1 MQRRQFLHQAAAAAA
16 IFGLPF
22 ARAEQM
28 LGQEG
33 PPLPPQDLFATDP
46 ERYWAELRR
55 QWLLAADHIN
65 LNCGSIGCTPLP
77 VLRATIEHM
86 LSAEEFR
93 EGPYPWFGYDEN
105 TRIHELREAMAA
117 FLRINI
123 DDLAILRNAT
133 EANNVVCNGLDMKNG
148 EEAILTDQEHP
159 GLRGC
164 WEQKAKRFGITIVN
178 VALPTPPASPEEIV
192 GLLEKAIT
200 PRTRILNIS
209 HITTS
214 TGLIMPVKQISAMA
228 RAKGVLV
235 HVDGAHAVGQ
245 IPLNLVDLGCDFY
258 SSSPHK
264 WLMSPKGTG
273 LLFVRDEVQE
283 RLWVNVVSGEWQNYK
298 LKAYRFENLGTSNLS
313 VMVGLKAALDFFHT
327 IGAERIYARIHQ
339 QAKKVRDI
347 VTSHPQLALTAAS
360 RDDFFAGLVS
370 FAQPNGD
377 IAKIAGECS
386 KRAIRVGGGTPRIRI
401 ATHIFTQQTEINTF
415 ADAVEVGLRA

>member
-16 IFGLPF
+16 IFGLPL

-28 LGQEG
+28 LAQEG

-55 QWLLAADHIN
+55 QWLLASDHIN
-65 LNCGSIGCTPLP
+65 LNCGSVGCTPLP
-77 VLRATIEHM
+77 VLRATIQHM
-86 LSAEEFR
+86 LSAEEYR
-93 EGPYPWFGYDEN
+93 EAPYPWFGYEEN
-105 TRIHELREAMAA
+105 TRIRELREAMAA
-117 FLRINI
+117 FLHINT

-133 EANNVVCNGLDMKNG
+133 EANNVVCNGLDMKPG

-164 WEQKAKRFGITIVN
+164 WEQKAARFGINIVN
-178 VALPTPPASPEEIV
+178 VALPAPPVSPEEIV
-192 GLLEKAIT
+192 GLLENAIT
-200 PRTRILNIS
+200 PRTRIMAIA
-209 HITTS
+209 HITTA
-214 TGLIMPVKQISAMA
+214 TGLILPVKQICAMA
-228 RAKGVLV
+228 HAKGVMV

-245 IPLNLVDLGCDFY
+245 IPLNLTDLGCDFY

-273 LLFVRDEVQE
+273 LLYVRNELQKK
-283 RLWVNVVSGEWQNYK
+283 LWVNVCSGDWKNYD

-327 IGAERIYARIHQ
+327 IGPERIYARIHQ
-339 QAKKVRDI
+339 QAIKVRDI
-347 VTSHPQLALTAAS
+347 VTSHPPLALTAAS
-360 RDDFFAGLVS
+360 RDDFYAGLVS
-370 FAQPNGD
+370 FANPKGD
-377 IAKIAGECS
+377 IAKIAAECS
-386 KRAIRVGGGTPRIRI
+386 KRAIRIGGGSPRIRI

-415 ADAVEVGLRA
+415 ADAVEAGLRA

>member
-1 MQRRQFLHQAAAAAA
+1 MQRRQFLHQAAAVAA
-16 IFGLPF
+16 IFGLPLV
-22 ARAEQM
+22 RAEQM
-28 LGQEG
+28 LAQSG

-55 QWLLAADHIN
+55 QWLLASDHIN

-86 LSAEEFR
+86 LSAEEYR
-93 EGPYPWFGYDEN
+93 EAPYPWFGYEEN

-117 FLRINI
+117 FLHVNT

-133 EANNVVCNGLDMKNG
+133 EANNIVCNGLDMKAG

-164 WEQKAKRFGITIVN
+164 WEQKAARFGINIVN
-178 VALPTPPASPEEIV
+178 VTLPAPPASPEEIV

-200 PRTRILNIS
+200 PRTRILAIA
-209 HITTS
+209 HITTA
-214 TGLIMPVKQISAMA
+214 TGLILPVKQISAMA
-228 RAKGVLV
+228 RAKGVLT

-245 IPLNLVDLGCDFY
+245 IPLNLPDLGCDFY

-273 LLFVRDEVQE
+273 LLYVRDDVQE
-283 RLWVNVVSGEWQNYK
+283 KLWVNVVSGEWKNYK

-327 IGAERIYARIHQ
+327 IGPERIYARIHQ
-339 QAKKVRDI
+339 QAMKVRDI
-347 VTSHPQLALTAAS
+347 VTSHPPLALTAAS
-360 RDDFFAGLVS
+360 RDDFYAGLVS
-370 FAQPNGD
+370 FANPKGD
-377 IAKIAGECS
+377 IAKIAGECG
-386 KRAIRVGGGTPRIRI
+386 KRAIRIGGGTPRIRI
-401 ATHIFTQQTEINTF
+401 ATHIFTQQPEINSF
-415 ADAVEVGLRA
+415 ADAVDAGLRA

>member
-22 ARAEQM
+22 GRAEQM
-28 LGQEG
+28 LAQEG

-55 QWLLAADHIN
+55 QWLLASDHIN
-65 LNCGSIGCTPLP
+65 LNCGSVGCTPLP
-77 VLRATIEHM
+77 VLRATIEHL

-93 EGPYPWFGYDEN
+93 EAAYPWFGYDEN
-105 TRIHELREAMAA
+105 TRIHELRESMAA
-117 FLRINI
+117 FLHINI

-133 EANNVVCNGLDMKNG
+133 EGNNLVCNGLDMKPG
-148 EEAILTDQEHP
+148 EEAVLTDQEHP

-164 WEQKAKRFGITIVN
+164 WEQKAARFGINIVN
-178 VALPTPPASPEEIV
+178 VPLPTPPASPDEIV

-200 PRTRILNIS
+200 PRTRILAIS

-214 TGLIMPVKQISAMA
+214 TGLILPVKQICTMA

-245 IPLNLVDLGCDFY
+245 IPLNLPDLGCDFY

-273 LLFVRDEVQE
+273 LLYVRQDVQK
-283 RLWVNVVSGEWQNYK
+283 RLWVNVCSGDWKNYDA
-298 LKAYRFENLGTSNLS
+298 KAYRFENLGTSNLS

-327 IGAERIYARIHQ
+327 IGPDRIYARIHQ
-339 QAKKVRDI
+339 QAIKVRDI

-360 RDDFFAGLVS
+360 RDDFYAGLVS
-370 FAQPNGD
+370 FANPNGD
-377 IAKIAGECS
+377 IAKIAGECG
-386 KRAIRVGGGTPRIRI
+386 KRAIRIGGGLPRIRI
-401 ATHIFTQQTEINTF
+401 ATHIFTQQTEINSF
-415 ADAVEVGLRA
+415 ADAVDAGLRA